1 MVMSP
6 VTGLNIL
13 PTWSWVQ
20 EAGQID
26 ETCRDDVPLVE
37 TKAAAQGVG
46 PGLAWRAALTVH
58 L

>member
-1 MVMSP
+1 MSP